1 MNPLIK
7 AHIAIGSVWVVLA
20 LILALKVALLGN
32 EEISLKKA
40 RGADLKSRT
49 DMAYQVDRSKS
60 QLDYEAS
67 GPALDDAIRAL
78 GLPLAPPTKVA
89 SR

>member
-7 AHIAIGSVWVVLA
+7 AHIVIAAVWIPLA
-20 LILALKVALLGN
+20 LVLALKVALLGN

-40 RGADLKSRT
+40 RGADLKTRT
-49 DMAYQVDRSKS
+49 DMAYQLDRKKS

-78 GLPLAPPTKVA
+78 GLPLGTPQKVA

>member
-7 AHIAIGSVWVVLA
+7 AHILIGSVWVGLA
-20 LILALKVALLGN
+20 LIFALKVALLGN

-67 GPALDDAIRAL
+67 GPALDDAIRTL
-78 GLPLAPPTKVA
+78 GLPLTPPTKVA

>member
-7 AHIAIGSVWVVLA
+7 AHIAIGSVWILLA
-20 LILALKVALLGN
+20 LVLALKVALLGN

-67 GPALDDAIRAL
+67 GPALDDAIRTL
-78 GLPLAPPTKVA
+78 GLPLAPPPKVA